1 MTSGGDS
8 PGMNAAIRSVVRTC
22 AYYRTE
28 CVGIYRGYQGMIEGD
43 FTQLT
48 ARSVNN
54 IVHKGGTILK
64 SARSKEFMTAEGR
77 KKAHENL
84 LEHNDMTEI
93 PLLTFDKLFDLVEE
107 NRFENKTDKKIAEK
121 ILEAENDW
129 GDWKTSVNN
138 LNEFILVLEKE
149 INGITTQ
156 SNLEKLLNRY
166 NQNLSKYAWESES
179 LCSLLEIFELTKESE
194 LRTIFFNIANN
205 NKTE

>member
-1 MTSGGDS
+1 M
-8 PGMNAAIRSVVRTC
+8 
-22 AYYRTE
+22 
-28 CVGIYRGYQGMIEGD
+28 GYKRKG
-43 FTQLT
+43 QLT
-48 ARSVNN
+48 TDIEWHKHLRKIGKRFFWKGERIAEKKMVN
-54 IVHKGGTILK
+54 
-64 SARSKEFMTAEGR
+64 
-77 KKAHENL
+77 ENL
-84 LEHNDMTEI
+84 SELNDMTEI

-194 LRTIFFNIANN
+194 LGTIFFKIANK